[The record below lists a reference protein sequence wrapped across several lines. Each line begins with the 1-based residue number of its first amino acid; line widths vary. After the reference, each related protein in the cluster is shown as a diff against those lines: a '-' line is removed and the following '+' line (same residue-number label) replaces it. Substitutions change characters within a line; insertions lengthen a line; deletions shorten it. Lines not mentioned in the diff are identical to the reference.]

1 MIADFFNL
9 LADTRSQCVS
19 RYAFEQ
25 LLHTLSKLLN
35 YLGEGKAYGPHNLP
49 TMMEECFAR
58 CHHGVAGLGEQ
69 QFHQLWTHQQTRFL
83 IYANLLALIKRI
95 EDTEHLIHS
104 NQCAACRM
112 EHIIGIRF
120 KCQVCRDVS
129 LCLPC
134 FAAAVP
140 VVGSRHEPSH
150 RMCEVFAED
159 QPPTQRWTRYLAR
172 LCGWFA
178 YAQKTQR
185 AEAEEEE
192 RRGFCNAPESAAS
205 AAPMGQVN
213 NATELSPMRAETRSI
228 RSNST
233 LRLKSPAK
241 EPPKQMQKEQ
251 LQQQEKEL
259 CKCGNA
265 GSECA
270 FFKPCLCLFFLFP
283 PTGSLTGLASNAS
296 ERLQSIID
304 RVMLQNRYV
313 LKIPINYLQIF
324 ICIL

>member
-1 MIADFFNL
+1 MIGDFFNL

-49 TMMEECFAR
+49 TMMEQCFAR

-69 QFHQLWTHQQTRFL
+69 QFHQLWTHTQTRFL
-83 IYANLLALIKRI
+83 IYANLLSLIKRI
-95 EDTEHLIHS
+95 EDTEHLIHN

-134 FAAAVP
+134 FAAAIP
-140 VVGSRHEPSH
+140 VAGSRHEPSH
-150 RMCEVFAED
+150 RMCEVFVED
-159 QPPTQRWTRYLAR
+159 QQPTKRWTRYLAR
-172 LCGWFA
+172 LCGWFS

-192 RRGFCNAPESAAS
+192 RRGFCNAPESNVNAV
-205 AAPMGQVN
+205 GQTN
-213 NATELSPMRAETRSI
+213 NATELAPIPAETRSI

-233 LRLKSPAK
+233 LRLKSPPNEKIEK
-241 EPPKQMQKEQ
+241 ESPKQQQQHQQQELCKLKEQ
-251 LQQQEKEL
+251 LNIISYLYSLFSTHRFPDGPRQQRLGASAIHNRSRDATEYV
-259 CKCGNA
+259 
-265 GSECA
+265 S
-270 FFKPCLCLFFLFP
+270 FK
-283 PTGSLTGLASNAS
+283 
-296 ERLQSIID
+296 
-304 RVMLQNRYV
+304 
-313 LKIPINYLQIF
+313 
-324 ICIL
+324 

>member
-1 MIADFFNL
+1 MIGDFFNL

-49 TMMEECFAR
+49 TMMEQCFAR

-213 NATELSPMRAETRSI
+213 NATELSPMPAETRSI

-241 EPPKQMQKEQ
+241 ETPRQLQKEQ

-259 CKCGNA
+259 CKCQSRRG
-265 GSECA
+265 CA
-270 FFKPCLCLFFLFP
+270 LLKLCLSLVFRPLNRFLDRP
-283 PTGSLTGLASNAS
+283 RQQRLRASA
-296 ERLQSIID
+296 IHH
-304 RVMLQNRYV
+304 
-313 LKIPINYLQIF
+313 
-324 ICIL
+324 